1 VTLLVFVELLAS
13 SIWVGGLVAIAV
25 AAHSARAELGPT
37 VQIAFFRTLGRSYLR
52 IGGGA
57 LLVSL
62 ACGFALL
69 LHGPWSTEKTLAIVV
84 AALLVLATAA
94 GVFQAK
100 ALSRLRLATLSA
112 RTAPRVARSARRA
125 NLLRGTIGLL
135 TVVEFALAA
144 GFVR

>member
-25 AAHSARAELGPT
+25 AAHSARAELGPA

-69 LHGPWSTEKTLAIVV
+69 LHGHWGTAKTFATVV

-100 ALSRLRLATLSA
+100 ALSRLRLATLGA
-112 RTAPRVARSARRA
+112 RMAPMVARSARRA
-125 NLLRGTIGLL
+125 NLLRGAIGLL
-135 TVVEFALAA
+135 TVVELALAA
-144 GFVR
+144 GLVR